1 MMQAFII
8 EMKKTHMKKKK
19 KKKLM
24 RSSRLRDSTSD
35 TPIFL
40 SSSKKSKSWFNAAAE
55 MQSQREDAVKS
66 LV

>member
-1 MMQAFII
+1 
-8 EMKKTHMKKKK
+8 
-19 KKKLM
+19 M